1 MALFDFFRRQLAAH
15 RSNPLPQSRTVV
27 PDGHLVTVYEPSPVR
42 GLRQSTGCICIVD
55 QGRRGD
61 NPVAEMERLLR
72 EVGDLI
78 RGDRPRVLLASLT
91 GRVSELFAPN
101 DPAVDP
107 LAGLILW
114 VLNPAL
120 FVDSSL
126 GPLLLQMLLREV
138 YTLGSR
144 RDPPFGQCVFVP
156 EFTSPPGR
164 LIAELLSQ
172 LGIQVRE
179 TEPETQAVLVEVQR
193 PEGVILSALPGRVFV
208 PTQGADPYIRRMN
221 EEKDRANEQGDIVEQ
236 QRLEALELDGLAR
249 RLRCTR
255 SSCYR

>member
-15 RSNPLPQSRTVV
+15 RSNPLPQSSTVV
-27 PDGHLVTVYEPSPVR
+27 PDGHMVTVYEPSPVR

-78 RGDRPRVLLASLT
+78 RGDRPRVLLASLS
-91 GRVSELFAPN
+91 GRVS
-101 DPAVDP
+101 
-107 LAGLILW
+107 
-114 VLNPAL
+114 
-120 FVDSSL
+120 
-126 GPLLLQMLLREV
+126 
-138 YTLGSR
+138 
-144 RDPPFGQCVFVP
+144 
-156 EFTSPPGR
+156 
-164 LIAELLSQ
+164 
-172 LGIQVRE
+172 
-179 TEPETQAVLVEVQR
+179 VLVEVQR

-208 PTQGADPYIRRMN
+208 PTQSADPYIRRMN
-221 EEKDRANEQGDIVEQ
+221 EEKDRAEEQGDIVEQ
-236 QRLEALELDGLAR
+236 RRLEALELDELAR